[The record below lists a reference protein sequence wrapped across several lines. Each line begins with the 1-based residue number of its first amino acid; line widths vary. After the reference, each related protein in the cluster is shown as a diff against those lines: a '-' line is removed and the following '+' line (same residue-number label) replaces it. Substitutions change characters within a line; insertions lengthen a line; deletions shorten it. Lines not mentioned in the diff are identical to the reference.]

1 MGERRGGGRGE
12 EEEREERREEEEEL
26 WMDGRTGRER
36 ELGQQER
43 RLWSPVAARQ
53 RNGAK
58 PRLPSLSEHNLRS
71 RPSAVTGHPLFLF
84 LPYIPFTVIEVK
96 RVRFICKYCAATI
109 RLISRSLPF
118 FPPHTPR
125 CSRPSTRP
133 SPFIFPR
140 ICGIHRLTQRA
151 FFSSQQPELFSLPIA
166 GMLHRLLTEDTTA

>member
-1 MGERRGGGRGE
+1 MDWGERRRKRRGRK
-12 EEEREERREEEEEL
+12 REERGREEEEL

-109 RLISRSLPF
+109 RLISRSRPF
-118 FPPHTPR
+118 ASPWPALLSSFNPGPPIYF
-125 CSRPSTRP
+125 SR
-133 SPFIFPR
+133 IG
-140 ICGIHRLTQRA
+140 GIHRLTQRA
-151 FFSSQQPELFSLPIA
+151 FFRPSNRSCLPS
-166 GMLHRLLTEDTTA
+166 R